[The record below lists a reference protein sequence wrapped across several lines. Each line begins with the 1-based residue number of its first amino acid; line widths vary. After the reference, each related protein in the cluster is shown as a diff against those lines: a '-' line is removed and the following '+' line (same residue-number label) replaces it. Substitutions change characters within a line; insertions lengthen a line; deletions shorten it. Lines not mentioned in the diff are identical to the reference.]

1 MSTSPSSS
9 APACPG
15 DDATAAAAWRQRWTE
30 LRAQIE
36 SKQPRA
42 AVQAARWQ
50 EMEQQVAKL
59 EAQLRQ
65 REDKIRRMQGSVSWR
80 LTAPLRALRRLV
92 WNQPPP
98 PPEVLLA
105 LDAPLSWSA
114 APAKGRISGW
124 ACLVGGKPLAG
135 VRVSIDGQ
143 GCLPLRQ
150 GLARPDVAAAHGW
163 GNESVACGFELG
175 YALEVDRDYTVC
187 VETSAGDGRWRL
199 RETRVLHTSRQP
211 NTRDYATWVETYS
224 RMHPEKVAALN
235 RRLAGLSAEQQPVI
249 SVVLPVYNP
258 PERWLVRA
266 LESVR
271 EQLYPQWEL
280 CVADDAST
288 QPYVRAVLER
298 FRQADPR
305 IKVVYR
311 TGNGHISRA
320 SNSALELATGSWI
333 VLLDHDDEL
342 APEALAEVVLHQAR
356 QPGVAL
362 WYSDEDKID
371 EEGQRFSP
379 YFKPDFLP
387 ELLTGQN
394 FLMHLSAYRTD
405 LVRAAGGF
413 RVGYEGSQDW
423 DLALRLVERV
433 APDQVGHI
441 PQVLYHW
448 RAIRG
453 STALAIGE
461 KDYTVAAAQ
470 RALQDHFQRRGLAVT
485 LQPVPGYHWRVVYP
499 LPERRPLVS
508 LIIPSYNATDI
519 LRQCLASIRERT
531 DYAPY
536 EILVVNNRSDDPDAL
551 AFLHWVQQD
560 PVIRVVDY
568 PAPFSYSALNN
579 FAVQHARG
587 EVLCLLN
594 NDIEV
599 ITPGWLTEMV
609 SHAVRP
615 EIGAVGAMLYYP
627 DDTIQHAGV
636 FLGLGGVAG
645 HAFLR
650 LPRGHEG
657 QMNRAR
663 LVQNYSAVT
672 AACLVV
678 RRAVYAQVGG
688 LNESDLAIAFND
700 IDFCLKVRAAGF
712 RNVWTPFAELYHHE
726 SASRGLEDT
735 PEKQARFKRESAY
748 MRRTWGALLDQDP
761 AYNPNLSLE
770 VGEMGLAWPPRL

>member
-1 MSTSPSSS
+1 MAS
-9 APACPG
+9 
-15 DDATAAAAWRQRWTE
+15 
-30 LRAQIE
+30 
-36 SKQPRA
+36 
-42 AVQAARWQ
+42 
-50 EMEQQVAKL
+50 L
-59 EAQLRQ
+59 EVQLRQ
-65 REDKIRRMQGSVSWR
+65 REDKIRRMQNSVSWR
-80 LTAPLRALRRLV
+80 LTAPLRALRRLL
-92 WNQPPP
+92 WDKPPP
-98 PPEVLLA
+98 SLEILLV
-105 LDAPLSWSA
+105 LDAPGSWSA
-114 APAKGRISGW
+114 APAKGQISGW

-135 VRVSIDGQ
+135 VRISIDGQ

-163 GNESVACGFELG
+163 GDESAACGFELG

-187 VETSAGDGRWRL
+187 VETNAGDGRWRP
-199 RETRVLHTSRQP
+199 RETRILHTSRQP

-235 RRLAGLSAEQQPVI
+235 RRLAGLSAEQKPVI

-266 LESVR
+266 IESVR

-320 SNSALELATGSWI
+320 SNSALELASGEW
-333 VLLDHDDEL
+333 VALLDHDDEL
-342 APEALAEVVLHQAR
+342 APEALAEVVLYLAAHPATDL
-356 QPGVAL
+356 V
-362 WYSDEDKID
+362 YTDEDKID
-371 EEGQRFSP
+371 EQGRRYDP
-379 YFKPDFLP
+379 YFKPDYLP
-387 ELLTGQN
+387 ELLEGQN
-394 FLMHLSAYRTD
+394 CLSHLSVYRMA
-405 LVRAAGGF
+405 LVRAVGGF
-413 RVGYEGSQDW
+413 RSGFEGSQDW
-423 DLALRLVERV
+423 DLALRVIERTTAARV
-433 APDQVGHI
+433 RHVPG
-441 PQVLYHW
+441 VLYHW
-448 RAIRG
+448 RAVEG
-453 STALAIGE
+453 STARQVEE
-461 KDYTVAAAQ
+461 KSYTVDAAY
-470 RALQDHFQRRGLAVT
+470 RALLEHFRRRQLPVEI
-485 LQPVPGYHWRVVYP
+485 QPVPGHHWRVIYP

-508 LIIPSYNATDI
+508 IIIPSYNAASL

-536 EILVVNNRSDDPDAL
+536 EIVVVNNRSDDPDAL
-551 AFLHWVQQD
+551 ALLHWVQQD

-587 EVLCLLN
+587 EILCLLN

-636 FLGLGGVAG
+636 ILGLGGVAG
-645 HAFLR
+645 HAYLHQS
-650 LPRGHEG
+650 RGHEG
-657 QMNRAR
+657 QKNRAR

-700 IDFCLKVRAAGF
+700 VDFCLKVRAAGF

-735 PEKQARFKRESAY
+735 PEKQARFNREIAY

-770 VGEMGLAWPPRL
+770 IGGKMGLAWPPRL